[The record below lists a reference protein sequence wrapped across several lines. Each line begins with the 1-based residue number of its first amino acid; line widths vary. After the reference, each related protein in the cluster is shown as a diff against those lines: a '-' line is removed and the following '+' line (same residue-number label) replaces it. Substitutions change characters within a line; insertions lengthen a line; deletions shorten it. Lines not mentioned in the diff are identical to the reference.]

1 VTPKPC
7 CLYLQPTVASLQVRE
22 KKATG
27 SGAIDDIAEFIAD
40 FYPGNQ
46 SGIVYCFSRR
56 ECEQVAGELRERGI
70 SAAHYHA
77 DMDPVSRSSVHRRWS
92 TNKLQVIVGTVAFGM
107 GINKPDVRFVIHH
120 SLSKSLETY
129 YQVQIY
135 ICFCKYL
142 STAGLTDA

>member
-1 VTPKPC
+1 VCKATATERVQTDLREMLQISC
-7 CLYLQPTVASLQVRE
+7 CAKFVSSINRPNLFYEVRE
-22 KKATG
+22 KNATG

-77 DMDPVSRSSVHRRWS
+77 DMDPVSRSSVHRRYLYNHNS
-92 TNKLQVIVGTVAFGM
+92 PHKL
-107 GINKPDVRFVIHH
+107 H
-120 SLSKSLETY
+120 
-129 YQVQIY
+129 
-135 ICFCKYL
+135 
-142 STAGLTDA
+142 